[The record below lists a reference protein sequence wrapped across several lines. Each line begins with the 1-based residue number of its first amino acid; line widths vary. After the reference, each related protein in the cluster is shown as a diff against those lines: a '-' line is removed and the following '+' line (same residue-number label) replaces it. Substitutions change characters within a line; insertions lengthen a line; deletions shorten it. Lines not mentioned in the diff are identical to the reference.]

1 MKKVICIF
9 LYIFLCLSGL
19 ILMKLG
25 VNTGEL
31 IFNQGILS
39 FSINV
44 ISFLG
49 LICYILSF
57 LFFTSIVVKFDLS
70 YIVPLTSGVVQVL
83 TLFSGF
89 FIFNENISIKGII
102 GSFLIIVG
110 IVIMNIKT
118 KKIKEISA

>member
-1 MKKVICIF
+1 MKKIICII

-25 VNTGEL
+25 VNTGEVM
-31 IFNQGILS
+31 FNQGTLS

-44 ISFLG
+44 ISLIG
-49 LICYILSF
+49 LVCYILSF
-57 LFFTSIVVKFDLS
+57 LFFTSIVVKFNLS
-70 YIVPLTSGVVQVL
+70 YIVPLTSRVVQVL

-102 GSFLIIVG
+102 GSFLVIVG
-110 IVIMNIKT
+110 IIIMNIKT
-118 KKIKEISA
+118 KKVKEISA